1 MRRRLDQPFREFL
14 HASNKGVVIGLPK
27 DSEYDA
33 LQRRDREDEER
44 DADPDVLES
53 HCRTNV
59 QRDD

>member
-1 MRRRLDQPFREFL
+1 
-14 HASNKGVVIGLPK
+14 
-27 DSEYDA
+27 